1 MTYVLYFISPNLVTM
16 GKAEDSRLKKT
27 YSEEENWLHWGP
39 YLSERQWGTVREDYS
54 ADGSAW
60 DYFPHDHA
68 RSRTYRWGED
78 GIAGICD
85 RHCAIAFA
93 VTLWNGKDPILKERL
108 FGLTGPEGNHAE
120 DCKELYYYLDS
131 SPTHS
136 YMKHLYKYPQ
146 NEYPYADLI
155 HTNKARGKADLEY
168 ELLDTGVF
176 NNDEYFDVYTEYA
189 KENEEDVLIKI
200 TVHNRASEAADI
212 WVLPTLWLRNL
223 WSFNQ
228 AEGYH
233 NIEKHSGAKDF
244 GTVKLTHPKLGDYY
258 LNFQNPDKWLFTNN
272 ETNTE
277 KLFGV
282 PNESPY
288 VKDLF
293 HDVVIQ
299 DNFELTDAVEEGTK
313 FAPMYKLHIAAN
325 GSQEI
330 RLRLSKQQFSKNPL
344 LKKFTETFAQRIQE
358 TDEFYS
364 QFHNGNADLQNI
376 QRQAFAGMLWTKQY
390 YNLDVNTWLN
400 GDPGKI
406 PPPESRKHGRNH
418 EWKTL
423 NNEDI
428 ITMPDKWEYPWYA
441 VWDTAFHC
449 VPLAKLDAEFAK
461 QQLLLVTKEWY
472 MAPNGQIPAYEWA
485 FSDVNPPVQAWATI
499 QVFEIDKAKTG
510 VPDIDFLKR
519 MLNKLGLNF
528 TWWVNRK
535 DRNNNNVFEGGFLG
549 LDNIGLFDRSS
560 VIPGGGFLE
569 QADGTAWMAMY
580 SLNLLQISLEIAQH
594 DSAYEDMATK
604 YLEHF
609 IYIAESLNTLGCNW
623 TGSWN
628 EEEGFF
634 YDLLVL
640 PNHTH
645 IPIKVRSL
653 VGLMTL
659 NANLVINKEI
669 MAKLPNFT
677 KNLKWFLNYR
687 SKNNAYQVV
696 EHFKEDEDLLLSL
709 VPKNRMVRLLKALT
723 DINEFFSEYGIRGMS
738 KIHTEPYRV
747 YVDGQ
752 EFSVG
757 YEPAESSNYVFGGNS
772 NWRGPIWMPMNYLF
786 IQTLKEYYT
795 YYKDDIKVE
804 VAGELLNLKQLAHVI
819 SKRVISMFEN
829 DNTGQRPIHALDKE
843 IYGKPHFKD
852 LVLFYEYFHGDTGR
866 GIGATHQTGWT
877 GVVASMI
884 DECAKFKE

>member
-1 MTYVLYFISPNLVTM
+1 MNKIEEL
-16 GKAEDSRLKKT
+16 RLKKT
-27 YSEEENWLHWGP
+27 YTKEENWLHWGP

-78 GIAGICD
+78 GIAGISD
-85 RHCAIAFA
+85 SHCAIAFA

-146 NEYPYADLI
+146 NEYPYADLV
-155 HTNKARGKADLEY
+155 HTNGYRGKDSLEY
-168 ELLDTGVF
+168 ELLDTGIF
-176 NNDEYFDVYTEYA
+176 DNDEYFDVFTEYA
-189 KENEEDVLIKI
+189 KEDEEDILIKI
-200 TVHNRASEAADI
+200 TVHNRASNPSDI

-228 AEGYH
+228 AKGYH
-233 NIEKHSGAKDF
+233 NIEKHREYKNHSS
-244 GTVKLTHPKLGDYY
+244 VQLSHPKLGTYF
-258 LNFQNPDKWLFTNN
+258 LNFENPDKWLFTNN

-277 KLFGV
+277 RLFDV

-293 HDVVIQ
+293 HKVVTEN
-299 DNFELTDAVEEGTK
+299 DFELTDKVSEGTK
-313 FAPMYKLHIAAN
+313 FAPMYKLHIDGN
-325 GSQEI
+325 GSKEI
-330 RLRLSKQQFSKNPL
+330 RLRLSKKEFKRNPL
-344 LKKFTETFAQRIQE
+344 LEGFTKTFNLRVAE
-358 TDEFYS
+358 TDDFYS
-364 QFHNGNADLQNI
+364 QFCSGNIDLKNI

-390 YNLDVNTWLN
+390 YNIDVTTWLD
-400 GDPGKI
+400 GDPGQI
-406 PPPESRKHGRNH
+406 PPPESRKQGRNN
-418 EWKTL
+418 EWKSL

-449 VPLAKLDAEFAK
+449 VPLAKLDPEFAK
-461 QQLLLVTKEWY
+461 QQLLLITKEWY

-485 FSDVNPPVQAWATI
+485 FSDVNPPVQAWSTL

-510 VPDIDFLKR
+510 VPDIAFLKR

-594 DSAYEDMATK
+594 DPAYEDMATK
-604 YLEHF
+604 YFEHF
-609 IYIAESLNTLGCNW
+609 VYIAESLNTLGSNW
-623 TGSWN
+623 KGSWD
-628 EEEGFF
+628 EKEGFF

-640 PNHTH
+640 PNQDY

-659 NANLVINKEI
+659 NANLVIK
-669 MAKLPNFT
+669 KGVLDHLPNFT
-677 KNLKWFLNYR
+677 KSLKWFLNYR
-687 SKNNAYQVV
+687 KKNNSYRVV
-696 EHFKEDEDLLLSL
+696 EQFKEGEDLLLSL
-709 VPKNRMVRLLKALT
+709 VPKNRMIRLLGALT
-723 DINEFFSEYGIRGMS
+723 NEHEFLSDYGIRGLS
-738 KIHTEPYRV
+738 KVHQEPYRIH
-747 YVDGQ
+747 VDGQ
-752 EFSVG
+752 EFNVS
-757 YEPAESSNYVFGGNS
+757 YEPAESTTYMFGGNS
-772 NWRGPIWMPMNYLF
+772 NWRGPIWMPMNFLF
-786 IQTLKEYYT
+786 IQSLKEYYS
-795 YYKDDIKVE
+795 YYKDEIIIQVDGKE
-804 VAGELLNLKQLAHVI
+804 MNLKELAYII
-819 SKRVISMFEN
+819 SKRVVSMFEN
-829 DNTGQRPIHALDKE
+829 DTEGNRPIHALDNE
-843 IYGKPHFKD
+843 IYQKEHFKD

-866 GIGATHQTGWT
+866 GVGASHQTGWT
-877 GVVASMI
+877 GVVAAMI
-884 DECAKFKE
+884 DECANFE